1 MQRWYTV
8 KVKYMKKGENGEES
22 KKANEAFLLPAVSFT
37 DAEARINKEIGQT
50 ADGEFLV
57 HAMSLTEVQDIFRND
72 EGGQWYNCKI
82 TITYEDDD
90 KVTKVKQ
97 NYMVEAMSVQ
107 AATLKV
113 DEELKDAMF
122 EYETTATSFSPIVD
136 VFYQDLDREISRTP
150 VETSAE

>member
-57 HAMSLTEVQDIFRND
+57 HAMSLTEVQDIFRNT

-82 TITYEDDD
+82 TITYEDDG

-107 AATLKV
+107 SATERV
-113 DEELKDAMF
+113 DGELKDAMF

-150 VETSAE
+150 GE

>member
-8 KVKYMKKGENGEES
+8 KVKYMKKGQEGEES

-37 DAEARINKEIGQT
+37 DAEARINKEIGQA

-57 HAMSLTEVQDIFRND
+57 HAMSLTEVQDIFRNT
-72 EGGQWYNCKI
+72 EGGQWYACKI
-82 TITYEDDD
+82 TITYEDDG
-90 KVTKVKQ
+90 KITKVKQ
-97 NYMVEAMSVQ
+97 NYMIEGMSVQ
-107 AATLKV
+107 DATTRL

-122 EYETTATSFSPIVD
+122 DYETTNVALSPIIE

-150 VETSAE
+150 VEENAE